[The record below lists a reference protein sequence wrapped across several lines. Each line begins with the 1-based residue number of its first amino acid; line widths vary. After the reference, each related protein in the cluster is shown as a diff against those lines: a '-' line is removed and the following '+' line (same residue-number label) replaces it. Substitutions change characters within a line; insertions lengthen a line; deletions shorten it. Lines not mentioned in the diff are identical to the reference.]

1 MTTSTALTVIPAID
15 TLESE
20 GLALAKMYKKEQASL
35 KRKFKQSTALD
46 GFDYRLGKLLDT
58 LSAEAE
64 GGRIK
69 SKRLAEVGIA
79 NIDKRRRAEALWFYQ
94 NYDKANAFNKA
105 SKKGFTSLTA
115 LQSAMKKAD
124 KSNVGRS
131 TEGNTEGSTATDSV
145 DDLLPNNTTFA
156 TANDLADAVV
166 AIATERD
173 IDLQQVVEL
182 LIDFATADDPS
193 AYHHDVASIQIAMEE
208 RKVA

>member
-1 MTTSTALTVIPAID
+1 MTTSKALTVIPAID

-46 GFDYRLGKLLDT
+46 GFDYRLGKLMNT

-64 GGRIK
+64 GGKIK

-79 NIDKRRRAEALWFYQ
+79 NIDKRRRAEALWFYR
-94 NYDKANAFNKA
+94 NYDEATAFNKA

-115 LQSAMKKAD
+115 LQLAMKKAD
-124 KSNVGRS
+124 KSNDGPS
-131 TEGNTEGSTATDSV
+131 TEGDTEGNTEGKPSTVNAESIV
-145 DDLLPNNTTFA
+145 ANVLA
-156 TANDLADAVV
+156 TAKKY
-166 AIATERD
+166 D

-182 LIDFATADDPS
+182 LIDSATADDPS

>member
-46 GFDYRLGKLLDT
+46 GFDYRLGKLMNT

-64 GGRIK
+64 GGKIK

-79 NIDKRRRAEALWFYQ
+79 NIDKRRRSEALWFYQ

-115 LQSAMKKAD
+115 LQSAMKKAT
-124 KSNVGRS
+124 KSNDGPT
-131 TEGNTEGSTATDSV
+131 TEGDTEGKPSNVNAESIV
-145 DDLLPNNTTFA
+145 ANVLA
-156 TANDLADAVV
+156 TAKKY
-166 AIATERD
+166 D
-173 IDLQQVVEL
+173 IDLQQVVVM
-182 LIDFATADDPS
+182 LIDSATS
-193 AYHHDVASIQIAMEE
+193 TEVE
-208 RKVA
+208 RKAA

>member
-1 MTTSTALTVIPAID
+1 MANLTLNRRFNMTTSTALTVIPAIN

-20 GLALAKMYKKEQASL
+20 GSALAEMYKKEQTSL
-35 KRKFKQSTALD
+35 KKKFTQSIKMDQLS
-46 GFDYRLGKLLDT
+46 YRLGKLLDT
-58 LSAEAE
+58 LTAEAE

-79 NIDKRRRAEALWFYQ
+79 NIDKRRRSEALWFYQ
-94 NYDKANAFNKA
+94 NYDKATAFIKA

-124 KSNVGRS
+124 KSNDGLS
-131 TEGNTEGSTATDSV
+131 TEGNTATDSV
-145 DDLLPNNTTFA
+145 DDLLPSNTTFA

-166 AIATERD
+166 AIATERG

-182 LIDFATADDPS
+182 LIDSATS
-193 AYHHDVASIQIAMEE
+193 TEVEIEE

>member
-1 MTTSTALTVIPAID
+1 MANLTLNRRFNMTTSTALTVIPAID

-79 NIDKRRRAEALWFYQ
+79 NIDKRRRSEALWFYQ

-124 KSNVGRS
+124 KSNVGPS
-131 TEGNTEGSTATDSV
+131 TEGNTEGDTEGKPSNVNAESIV
-145 DDLLPNNTTFA
+145 ANVLA
-156 TANDLADAVV
+156 TAKKY
-166 AIATERD
+166 D

-182 LIDFATADDPS
+182 LIDSATS
-193 AYHHDVASIQIAMEE
+193 TEVEIEE

>member
-1 MTTSTALTVIPAID
+1 MTTSTALTVIPAIN

-20 GLALAKMYKKEQASL
+20 GSALAEMYKKEQTSL
-35 KRKFKQSTALD
+35 KRKFTQSIKMDQLS
-46 GFDYRLGKLLDT
+46 YRLGKLLDT
-58 LSAEAE
+58 LTAEAE

-79 NIDKRRRAEALWFYQ
+79 NIDKRRRSEALWFYQ
-94 NYDKANAFNKA
+94 NYDKATAFIKA

-124 KSNVGRS
+124 KSNDGPS

-145 DDLLPNNTTFA
+145 DDLLPSNTTFA

-166 AIATERD
+166 AIATERG

-182 LIDFATADDPS
+182 LIDSATS
-193 AYHHDVASIQIAMEE
+193 TEVEIEE

>member
-1 MTTSTALTVIPAID
+1 MTTSTALTVIPAIN

-20 GLALAKMYKKEQASL
+20 GSALAEMYKKEQTSL
-35 KRKFKQSTALD
+35 KRKFTQSIKMDQLS
-46 GFDYRLGKLLDT
+46 YRLGKLLNT
-58 LSAEAE
+58 LTAEAE

-79 NIDKRRRAEALWFYQ
+79 NIDKRRRSEALWFYQ
-94 NYDKANAFNKA
+94 NYDKATAFIKA

-124 KSNVGRS
+124 KSNDGPS

-145 DDLLPNNTTFA
+145 DDLLPSNTTFA

-166 AIATERD
+166 AIATERG

-182 LIDFATADDPS
+182 LIDSATS
-193 AYHHDVASIQIAMEE
+193 TEVEIEE

>member
-1 MTTSTALTVIPAID
+1 MTTSTELTVIPAID

-46 GFDYRLGKLLDT
+46 GFDYRLGKLMNT

-64 GGRIK
+64 GGKIK

-79 NIDKRRRAEALWFYQ
+79 NIDKRRRSEALWFYQ

-124 KSNVGRS
+124 KSNDGPS
-131 TEGNTEGSTATDSV
+131 TEGDTEGKPSNVNAESIV
-145 DDLLPNNTTFA
+145 ANVLA
-156 TANDLADAVV
+156 TAKKY
-166 AIATERD
+166 D
-173 IDLQQVVEL
+173 IDLQQVVVM
-182 LIDFATADDPS
+182 LIDSATS
-193 AYHHDVASIQIAMEE
+193 TEVE
-208 RKVA
+208 RKAA

>member
-1 MTTSTALTVIPAID
+1 MTTSTALTVIPAIN

-20 GLALAKMYKKEQASL
+20 GSALAEMYKKEQTSL
-35 KRKFKQSTALD
+35 KKKFTQSIKMDQLS
-46 GFDYRLGKLLDT
+46 YRLGKLLDT

-79 NIDKRRRAEALWFYQ
+79 NIDKRRRSEALWFYQ
-94 NYDKANAFNKA
+94 NYDKATAFIKA

-124 KSNVGRS
+124 KSNDGPS
-131 TEGNTEGSTATDSV
+131 TEGNTEGNTATDSV
-145 DDLLPNNTTFA
+145 DDLLLSNTTFA
-156 TANDLADAVV
+156 TANDLANAVV
-166 AIATERD
+166 AIATERG

-182 LIDFATADDPS
+182 LIDSATS
-193 AYHHDVASIQIAMEE
+193 TEVE
-208 RKVA
+208 RKAA

>member
-1 MTTSTALTVIPAID
+1 MTTSTELTVIPAID

-64 GGRIK
+64 GGRIA
-69 SKRLAEVGIA
+69 SARLKDCGVTT
-79 NIDKRRRAEALWFYQ
+79 IDKRRRAEALWFYQ

-124 KSNVGRS
+124 KSNDGPT
-131 TEGNTEGSTATDSV
+131 TEGDTEDKPSNVNAESIV
-145 DDLLPNNTTFA
+145 ANVLA
-156 TANDLADAVV
+156 TAEKYNV
-166 AIATERD
+166 
-173 IDLQQVVEL
+173 DLQQVVEL
-182 LIDFATADDPS
+182 LIDSATS
-193 AYHHDVASIQIAMEE
+193 NEVEIEE

>member
-1 MTTSTALTVIPAID
+1 MTTSTALTVIPAIN

-20 GLALAKMYKKEQASL
+20 GSALAEMYKKEQTSL
-35 KRKFKQSTALD
+35 KKKFTQSIKMDQLS
-46 GFDYRLGKLLDT
+46 YRLGKLLDT
-58 LSAEAE
+58 LTAEAE

-79 NIDKRRRAEALWFYQ
+79 NIDKRRRSEALWFYQ
-94 NYDKANAFNKA
+94 NYDKATAFIKA

-124 KSNVGRS
+124 KSNDGPT

-145 DDLLPNNTTFA
+145 DDLLPSNTTFA

-166 AIATERD
+166 AIATERG

-182 LIDFATADDPS
+182 LIDSATS
-193 AYHHDVASIQIAMEE
+193 TEVEIEE

>member
-1 MTTSTALTVIPAID
+1 MTTSTALTVIPAIN

-20 GLALAKMYKKEQASL
+20 GSALAEMYKKEQTSL
-35 KRKFKQSTALD
+35 KKKFTQSIKMDQLS
-46 GFDYRLGKLLDT
+46 YRLGKLLDT
-58 LSAEAE
+58 LTAEAE

-79 NIDKRRRAEALWFYQ
+79 NIDKRRRSEALWFYQ
-94 NYDKANAFNKA
+94 NYDKATAFIKA

-124 KSNVGRS
+124 KSNVGPS

-145 DDLLPNNTTFA
+145 DDLLPSNTTFA

-166 AIATERD
+166 AIATERG

-182 LIDFATADDPS
+182 LIDSATS
-193 AYHHDVASIQIAMEE
+193 TEVEIEE

>member
-1 MTTSTALTVIPAID
+1 MTTSTALTVIPAIN

-20 GLALAKMYKKEQASL
+20 GSALAEMYKKEQTSL
-35 KRKFKQSTALD
+35 KKKFTQSIKMDQLS
-46 GFDYRLGKLLDT
+46 YRLGKLLDT

-79 NIDKRRRAEALWFYQ
+79 NIDKRRRSEALWFYQ
-94 NYDKANAFNKA
+94 NYDKATAFIKA

-124 KSNVGRS
+124 KSNVGPS

-145 DDLLPNNTTFA
+145 DDLLPSNTTFA

-166 AIATERD
+166 AIATERG

-182 LIDFATADDPS
+182 LIDSATS
-193 AYHHDVASIQIAMEE
+193 TEVEIEE

>member
-1 MTTSTALTVIPAID
+1 MTTSTALTVIPAIN

-20 GLALAKMYKKEQASL
+20 GSALAEMYKKEQTSL
-35 KRKFKQSTALD
+35 KKKFTQSIKMDQLS
-46 GFDYRLGKLLDT
+46 YRLGKLLNT
-58 LSAEAE
+58 LTAEAE

-79 NIDKRRRAEALWFYQ
+79 NIDKRRRSEALWFYQ
-94 NYDKANAFNKA
+94 NYDKATAFIKA

-124 KSNVGRS
+124 KSNVGPS

-145 DDLLPNNTTFA
+145 DDLLPSNTTFA

-166 AIATERD
+166 AIATERG

-182 LIDFATADDPS
+182 LIDSATS
-193 AYHHDVASIQIAMEE
+193 SEVEIEE